1 MIRHT
6 VLFKVK
12 AGTPNQVVVTAI
24 SDFLALKNKLSG
36 LISIVGGKCHF
47 HEQKSSNAFAGTFT
61 HGFSMD
67 FEDQG
72 AYDAF
77 LNDPVTHPAKDG
89 IVNIAE
95 GGYEGIVGFDFI

>member
-12 AGTPNQVVVTAI
+12 AGTPNQAI
-24 SDFLALKNKLSG
+24 VSAVSDFLALKGKLPG
-36 LISIVGGKCHF
+36 LLSISGGKCHF
-47 HEQKSSNAFAGTFT
+47 HEQKSSNAFASIFT

-67 FEDQG
+67 FKDQA

-89 IVNIAE
+89 IVSIAE
-95 GGYEGIVGFDFI
+95 GGYDGIVGFDFL

>member
-12 AGTPNQVVVTAI
+12 AGTPNQVIESAI
-24 SDFLALKNKLSG
+24 TDFLALKNKLPGILS
-36 LISIVGGKCHF
+36 ISGGKCHF
-47 HEQKSSNAFAGTFT
+47 HEQKSKDAFEAIFT

-67 FEDQG
+67 FKDQS
-72 AYDAF
+72 AYDTF
-77 LNDPVTHPAKDG
+77 LNDPVTHPAKDA

-95 GGYEGIVGFDFI
+95 GGYEGIVGFDYM